1 MTNKDFVVE
10 AVKRLIPDTSW
21 HGETNHDKNS
31 LENLDIGEE
40 ILYIVFEELIEEFIK
55 NWKKKKNYDRIDV
68 REALKRFLENYN
80 INIDFRTFNNKQI
93 INDVYKKLGL

>member
-1 MTNKDFVVE
+1 MN
-10 AVKRLIPDTSW
+10 
-21 HGETNHDKNS
+21 
-31 LENLDIGEE
+31 
-40 ILYIVFEELIEEFIK
+40 ELIEEFIK

-68 REALKRFLENYN
+68 REALKRFLENNN